1 MCFVGESVKVE
12 ILADNSQG
20 RENISSFSIKLIQ
33 YTFVSANNGANRT
46 YQREISSEKLKGI
59 LKGDKTYEPII
70 HFFKI
75 PEVNHQTAISTL
87 VANYYRL

>member
-46 YQREISSEKLKGI
+46 YQREISSEKLKWSNYIQMLRI
-59 LKGDKTYEPII
+59 LRLGKM
-70 HFFKI
+70 F
-75 PEVNHQTAISTL
+75 L
-87 VANYYRL
+87 VLNYVKSYL